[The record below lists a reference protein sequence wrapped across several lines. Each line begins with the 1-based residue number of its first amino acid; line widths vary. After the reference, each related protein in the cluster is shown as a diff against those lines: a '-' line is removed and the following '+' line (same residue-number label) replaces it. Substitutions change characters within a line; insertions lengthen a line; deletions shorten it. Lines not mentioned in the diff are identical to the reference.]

1 MLFKRKS
8 DSLFSIKFL
17 LLLLTTRYIFV
28 LNKAK
33 IEVDKS
39 SLVLFFDIKNT
50 NNYKVIID
58 KFMQENSECYVLNK
72 KSLKIFFVIECE
84 KILSVGQKSK

>member
-33 IEVDKS
+33 IEVDKIFAS
-39 SLVLFFDIKNT
+39 SLVSFFD
-50 NNYKVIID
+50 KVIID
-58 KFMQENSECYVLNK
+58 KFMQENSEFMC
-72 KSLKIFFVIECE
+72 
-84 KILSVGQKSK
+84 